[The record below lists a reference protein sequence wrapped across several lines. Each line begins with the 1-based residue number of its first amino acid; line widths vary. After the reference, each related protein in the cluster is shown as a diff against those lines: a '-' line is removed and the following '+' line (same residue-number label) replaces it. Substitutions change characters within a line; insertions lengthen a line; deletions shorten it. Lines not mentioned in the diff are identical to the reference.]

1 MLALKQSR
9 VSKAN
14 GVVRH
19 FKKLGVRVV
28 LTVTAT
34 SAVIYNLA
42 TAKDAPTFVESII
55 EFASKL
61 EKFLNRVTP
70 IFSFYLCFIIRM
82 LLIRATF
89 RTCLIQR
96 QYL

>member
-42 TAKDAPTFVESII
+42 TAKDAPTFVASII

-61 EKFLNRVTP
+61 EK
-70 IFSFYLCFIIRM
+70 FSFYLCFIIRM